1 MIKDS
6 LPLSI
11 LIIEDNL
18 GDFVLLEDHLLE
30 KFNTIQIFQEESFDA
45 AILNIQSAKKIDI
58 ILLDLMLPYLQGE
71 ALVEKIQKYSED
83 IPIIILTGYTDIDLA
98 RKILS
103 MGISDFLIKD
113 EISPEILY
121 KSIIYS
127 LERKSYINGLN
138 KTKKTYQDLF
148 NLSPQPMWLYDTSS
162 LAFLDVNQAAITKYG
177 YTLEEF
183 KSKTIRDIRPKEEMK
198 SLDYSLAER
207 VSKDA
212 YGFAG
217 IFLHTL
223 KSGKT
228 INVEVYSSNIEYND
242 KQVRLVLVNDVT
254 DKLEHIKQIE
264 TQNVKLRN
272 IAWTQSHVVRAPL
285 SRILGIIN
293 LIELESFNSEDLPFL
308 INQLKLSGSEMDVI
322 VRNIVSE
329 AKLLNIN
336 GLKDE

>member
-1 MIKDS
+1 MSKDS
-6 LPLSI
+6 LPLTI

-18 GDFVLLEDHLLE
+18 GDFVLLEDYLLE
-30 KFNTIQIFQEESFDA
+30 KFDVIRIFQEESFDG
-45 AILNIQSAKKIDI
+45 AILKIKSANKIDI
-58 ILLDLMLPYLQGE
+58 ILLDLILPYLQGG
-71 ALVEKIQKYSED
+71 ALVEKIQEYSGD

-98 RKILS
+98 QKILS
-103 MGISDFLIKD
+103 MGVSDFLIKD
-113 EISPEILY
+113 EINPEILY

-148 NLSPQPMWLYDTSS
+148 NLSPQPMWLYDISS

-183 KSKTIRDIRPKEEMK
+183 KNMTIRDIRPKEEME
-198 SLDYSLAER
+198 SLDDSLAQR

-217 IFLHTL
+217 VFVHRL
-223 KSGKT
+223 KSGKH
-228 INVEVYSSNIEYND
+228 INVEIYSSNIEYNN
-242 KQVRLVLVNDVT
+242 KIVRLVLANDVT
-254 DKLEHIKQIE
+254 DKLEYIKQIE
-264 TQNVKLRN
+264 AQNVKLKD

-293 LIELESFNSEDLPFL
+293 LIELESFNSEDLPYL
-308 INQLKLSGSEMDVI
+308 IGQLKLSGNEMDDI

-329 AKLLNIN
+329 TKLLNLN
-336 GLKDE
+336 GLNNG

>member
-6 LPLSI
+6 LRLSI

-30 KFNTIQIFQEESFDA
+30 KFDAIQIFHEESFES
-45 AILNIQSAKKIDI
+45 AISTINSGKKINI
-58 ILLDLMLPYLQGE
+58 VLLDLVLPDLQGE
-71 ALVEKIQKYSED
+71 VLVEKIQQLTGD
-83 IPIIILTGYTDIDLA
+83 IPIIILTGYTDIALA

-103 MGISDFLIKD
+103 QGVSDFLIKD
-113 EISPEILY
+113 EINPEILY

-148 NLSPQPMWLYDTSS
+148 NLGPQPMWLYDISS
-162 LAFLDVNQAAITKYG
+162 LHFLDVNQAAIVKYG
-177 YTLEEF
+177 YTIEEF
-183 KSKTIRDIRPKEEMK
+183 RSMTIRDIRAKNEIEF
-198 SLDYSLAER
+198 LEDSLAQRASNE
-207 VSKDA
+207 S

-217 IFLHTL
+217 FFVHTL
-223 KSGKT
+223 KSGKN
-228 INVEVYSSNIEYND
+228 INVEIYSSNIEYND
-242 KQVRLVLVNDVT
+242 KMVRLVLVNDVT
-254 DKLEHIKQIE
+254 DKLEYVKKIE
-264 TQNVKLRN
+264 EQNVKLRN

-293 LIELESFNSEDLPFL
+293 LLELEGFNSEDLPYL
-308 INQLKLSGSEMDVI
+308 IEQLKLSGNEMDVI

-329 AKLLNIN
+329 AKLLNLSELNN
-336 GLKDE
+336 G